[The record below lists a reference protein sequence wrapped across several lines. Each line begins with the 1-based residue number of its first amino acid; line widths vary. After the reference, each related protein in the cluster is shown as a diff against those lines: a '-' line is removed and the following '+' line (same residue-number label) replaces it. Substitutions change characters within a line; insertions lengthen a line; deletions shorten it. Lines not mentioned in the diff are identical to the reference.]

1 MKQRPIQSWGRLS
14 HGLHT
19 VQSLRDLEQA
29 HTLVASTPSPGLAHG
44 NGRSYG
50 DVCLNEGGTL
60 WLTRGLDRFIAFDA
74 EAGTLE
80 CEAGVTLQEIVEWGL
95 PRGWFLPVTPG
106 TQHVTAGGAVANDV
120 HGKNHHRAGSF
131 GHHVEALSLLRTD
144 GQVIDCSARDHAPW
158 FTATVGGLGLTGLIT
173 RVRVRLRKVQGPWI
187 DTETHPFESLEEFYS
202 LSARLGAEWEY
213 CVAWIDCLHAGAN
226 DCRGLLFVGNH
237 SQACDAPVPRT
248 GTRRLPMT
256 PPFSLVHGA
265 SVRCFNTLYYQFHRR
280 RRSASRRHHEAFFYP
295 LDRLV
300 GWNRLYGPRG
310 FYQYQCVVPRH
321 CELEAVRELLRLI
334 AASGEGSF
342 LAVLKTF
349 GERPSPGLLG
359 FAMPGTTLALD
370 FCNRGPAT
378 LQLFERLDEVVAAA
392 GGRLYC
398 AKDSRMP
405 RKLFE
410 AGYPRLAEFGAFR
423 DPGIS
428 SELSRRLMG
437 A

>member
-1 MKQRPIQSWGRLS
+1 MKRPIQSWGRLS
-14 HGLHT
+14 HGLHAL
-19 VQSLRDLEQA
+19 QPLHDLEQA
-29 HTLVASTPSPGLAHG
+29 HKLVSSTPPPGLPHG

-50 DVCLNEGGTL
+50 DVCLNEGGAL

-74 EAGTLE
+74 EAGTLA
-80 CEAGVTLQEIVEWGL
+80 CEAGVTLQEIIEWSL

-106 TQHVTAGGAVANDV
+106 TQYVTVGGAVANDV
-120 HGKNHHRAGSF
+120 HGKNHHHAGSF
-131 GHHVEALSLLRTD
+131 GHHIEALTLLRTD
-144 GQVIDCSARDHAPW
+144 GQLIDCSPSDHAPW
-158 FTATVGGLGLTGLIT
+158 FEATIGGLGLTGLIT
-173 RVRVRLRKVQGPWI
+173 RVRLRLRKVQGPWI
-187 DTETHPFESLEEFYS
+187 DAETHPFESLEEFYS
-202 LSARLGAEWEY
+202 LSARLGAGWEY
-213 CVAWIDCLHAGAN
+213 CVAWIDCLQPGAN

-237 SQACDAPVPRT
+237 GGACDVPVPR
-248 GTRRLPMT
+248 RRARGLSIT
-256 PPFSLVHGA
+256 PPFSLVQGA
-265 SVRCFNTLYYQFHRR
+265 SVRFFNTLYYQAHRR
-280 RRSASRRHHEAFFYP
+280 RASAARRHYEAFFYP
-295 LDRLV
+295 LDKLV

-321 CELEAVRELLRLI
+321 SELEAVRELLRLI

-349 GERPSPGLLG
+349 GERSSAGLLG

-378 LQLFERLDEVVAAA
+378 LQLFERLNAVVAAA

-398 AKDSRMP
+398 AKDSCMP
-405 RKLFE
+405 RRLFE
-410 AGYPRLAEFGAFR
+410 AGYPRLAEFSAFR

-437 A
+437 T